1 MHLYLFWMFCICV
14 CCVPVPACVE
24 SFVRLLLLVFL
35 YLSSPVWRLYVALLS
50 LYVSACVCLSLPIC
64 AGPCTTTKP
73 RPSLCVRVPLP
84 SPLYVSRPSMLIV
97 RFVSLFICRVW
108 AFYVRPFFG
117 FPLCVCCCWYVSA
130 CQLKLFLPPTP
141 APTDGRLSPMDVCLF
156 CDTGVVDVVAVL
168 ALLCWSSVFYVA
180 MRRWSNVAQRTDDGW
195 WCVLCTTVGLF
206 LCRRGLSADVNQYS
220 HTHNLLLLQPRI
232 LLCAFYVLSSHVTL
246 PFGGLPHGG
255 RRSTHRLLTPPPRI
269 RRLFGRFP
277 LVVW

>member
-24 SFVRLLLLVFL
+24 SFVRLLLLAFL
-35 YLSSPVWRLYVALLS
+35 CLSSPVWRLYVALLS

-117 FPLCVCCCWYVSA
+117 FPLCACCCWYVSA

-141 APTDGRLSPMDVCLF
+141 APTDGRLSPMDVCSVILVLLMLLLCSLCFVGRLCFTLRCDDGPMSHSGQTTGGGAYCALPSACF
-156 CDTGVVDVVAVL
+156 CVVVD
-168 ALLCWSSVFYVA
+168 CP
-180 MRRWSNVAQRTDDGW
+180 RT
-195 WCVLCTTVGLF
+195 
-206 LCRRGLSADVNQYS
+206 
-220 HTHNLLLLQPRI
+220 
-232 LLCAFYVLSSHVTL
+232 
-246 PFGGLPHGG
+246 
-255 RRSTHRLLTPPPRI
+255 
-269 RRLFGRFP
+269 
-277 LVVW
+277 